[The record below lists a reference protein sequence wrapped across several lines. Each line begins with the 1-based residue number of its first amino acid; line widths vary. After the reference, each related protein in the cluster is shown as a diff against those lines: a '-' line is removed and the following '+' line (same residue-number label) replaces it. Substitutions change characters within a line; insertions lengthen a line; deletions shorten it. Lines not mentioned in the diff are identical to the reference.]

1 MAASTLHHF
10 QKTPIEI
17 PVRRLTL
24 PSNEKNRVTFSLE
37 AFRQHIKQE
46 FIEGSA
52 IAPSLYSE
60 AIHIVSDTEMTA
72 GGEARYPIDEAFN
85 WQPTRFGQQARAIQ
99 YAALL
104 TNEDGSV
111 WQGKLSN
118 PRIDKDKTKKNFKQ
132 ALQLHSIP
140 DFEFWK
146 LVKTHPEWVVHQ
158 KYETPVGKSVPQVN
172 ISKTQKQMKAIL
184 QLEAIAERD
193 LPQLV
198 KQHPEL
204 LIYDQAVTQRSTIY
218 LPAVP
223 LTIRRKIA
231 RCYGILDPAFA
242 PNRSARKQGIQ
253 MAPFWEWIA
262 AHPEIPIVWTE
273 GGKKALCLLSQG
285 EVAIALYGV
294 NGGYLAKDALGNPVM
309 PYLAPDVVRFVS
321 PGRVNILAFDQDTSE
336 ATRRKVN
343 IATQR
348 FSQLLQVASQQ
359 PTLITFWE
367 SHQGKGVD
375 DLIVNQGVAAW
386 EQSRA
391 AALPLDHWLIWQHLA
406 NRLTYPADL
415 RVTTHD
421 LSTLNLQDLPDNV
434 ILAIASGKGTGK
446 TKFIA
451 QAIASTEN
459 VLSAGHRV
467 ALMRN
472 LCERLHLDYRGDLDK
487 TNGRFING
495 AGYALRI
502 GFCVDSLLA
511 IDPEQFR
518 GCDLVVDEVVQ
529 VLRHLLI
536 SSTCAKDGK
545 RPALLAR
552 FQNLVRSARRVIV
565 ADADLDNA
573 SLRYLQDLRGDRGSG
588 VKAPVFLIQNDY
600 QVTGYPVEFIEC
612 PTRSVIVAK
621 LLLAMGKLLSG
632 KVALVVTDTK
642 KASKLIAA
650 QIQKQYPHLRIL
662 VINSETSSCE
672 AEREFITTPDA
683 VLARR
688 EYDVIIASPSMA
700 TGVSIE
706 VQGVISEVY
715 GVFNGCSA
723 TDADMAQALD
733 RVREPVPRVVWCAE
747 FGSNYS
753 AVSRATNSIQMKQ
766 DLLEQTIATAQ
777 IIRSSLRADTLGAI
791 ANYDWRSDPNINL
804 WAAMSAAQNQSM
816 SRLRTALLVRLRYE
830 GKRVTIWS
838 APSDQAI
845 LATLKQV
852 RQEINHRDAALLVAA
867 PILTAVQF
875 LELEQKEAHSPAE
888 AKAIARFYLCQF
900 YCIPSESLTIEQV
913 LEDRDG
919 RQRGEILNL
928 EAQLFSTVA
937 VDRSVKALE
946 RQMAWNQGLCPWDIS
961 GIALRRELRHKL
973 GLNQYF
979 DVEREWDAADLE
991 AIAHTAREN
1000 ARHIKKILNFTI
1012 PQGYQTNGKPV
1023 MSDVQIVHQLLSQMG
1038 IKITFRWSGSGK
1050 DKHRVYHL
1058 NTERWKMLSAVIE
1071 RRQAERE
1078 SLVQNEVIEGQGS
1091 PVPLIQDLEQ
1101 AGDPFNNDREIEQWL
1116 TPETLADVRLM
1127 WNAAAGDDGQR
1138 EVLRGFIPRMV
1149 LERAC
1154 SLRSPQGVA

>member
-1 MAASTLHHF
+1 MISTIF
-10 QKTPIEI
+10 PTPQTGSDHLG
-17 PVRRLTL
+17 RD
-24 PSNEKNRVTFSLE
+24 NCDSLE
-37 AFRQHIKQE
+37 VFRQRTEQE
-46 FIEGSA
+46 FIIGSA
-52 IAPSLYSE
+52 IAPTLFAQ

-85 WQPTRFGQQARAIQ
+85 WQPIRFGQQARAAQ

-104 TNEDGSV
+104 THENGLV
-111 WQGKLSN
+111 WQGKLSQ
-118 PRIDKDKTKKNFKQ
+118 PRIDKDKTKKSFKQ
-132 ALQLHSIP
+132 ALNRSAIAP
-140 DFEFWK
+140 VEFWS
-146 LVKTHPEWVVHQ
+146 LVKAHPELVVYQ
-158 KYETPVGKSVPQVN
+158 KYETPIGKVLS
-172 ISKTQKQMKAIL
+172 SS
-184 QLEAIAERD
+184 D
-193 LPQLV
+193 S
-198 KQHPEL
+198 
-204 LIYDQAVTQRSTIY
+204 QRSAIY

-223 LTIRRKIA
+223 IALRRRIA
-231 RCYGILDPAFA
+231 RRYGITDPTFISTRA
-242 PNRSARKQGIQ
+242 SRKRRIK
-253 MAPFWEWIA
+253 MAPFWQWIA
-262 AHPEIPIVWTE
+262 NHPEIPIIWTE

-294 NGGYLAKDALGNPVM
+294 NGGYLAKDALGNPVT
-309 PYLAPDVVRFVS
+309 PYLAPDVARFAT
-321 PGRVNILAFDQDTSE
+321 PGRVNILAFDQDATE
-336 ATRRKVN
+336 TTRRRVN

-348 FSQLLQVASQQ
+348 FSRLLQAATQQ

-367 SHQGKGVD
+367 GQQGKGVD
-375 DLIVNQGVAAW
+375 DLIVNQGAIAW
-386 EQSRA
+386 QQARS
-391 AALPLDHWLIWQHLA
+391 AALPLEHWVIWQNLA
-406 NRLTYPADL
+406 NRLTYPVDL

-421 LSTLNLQDLPDNV
+421 LSMLNLQNLPEDV
-434 ILAIASGKGTGK
+434 ILVIASGKGTGK

-472 LCERLHLDYRGDLDK
+472 LCDRLRLDYRGDLDK
-487 TNGRFING
+487 TNGRFITG
-495 AGYALRI
+495 AGYTLRI

-518 GCDLVVDEVVQ
+518 GCDLVVDELVQ
-529 VLRHLLI
+529 VLRHLLT

-552 FQNLVRSARRVIV
+552 FQDLVRSARRVIV

-573 SLRYLQDLRGDRGSG
+573 SLRYLQDLRGERESSA
-588 VKAPVFLIQNDY
+588 KAPVFLIQNDY
-600 QVTGYPVEFIEC
+600 QVAGYPVEFIEC
-612 PTRSVIVAK
+612 PTRSVIVGK
-621 LLLAMGKLLSG
+621 LLLAVGKLSLG
-632 KVALVVTDTK
+632 KVAFVVTDTK

-650 QIQKQYPHLRIL
+650 QIQKQYSHLRVL

-683 VLARR
+683 VLARG
-688 EYDVIIASPSMA
+688 EYDVVIASPSMA

-706 VQGVISEVY
+706 AQGVISEVY

-753 AVSRATNSIQMKQ
+753 PVSRATNSIQMKQ

-777 IIRSSLRADTLGAI
+777 LIRSSLRADTWGAI
-791 ANYDWRSDPNINL
+791 ANYDWRCDPNVNL
-804 WAAMSAAQNQSM
+804 WATMSAAQNQSM

-830 GKRVTIWS
+830 GKRVTVWS

-900 YCIPSESLTIEQV
+900 YCIPPESLTIEQV
-913 LEDRDG
+913 LEDREG

-961 GIALRRELRHKL
+961 GMALRRELRHRL
-973 GLNQYF
+973 ALDQYF
-979 DVEREWDAADLE
+979 DGEREWVAADLE
-991 AIAHTAREN
+991 AIAFIAREN
-1000 ARHIKKILNFTI
+1000 AVYIKKILNFTI
-1012 PQGYQTNGKPV
+1012 PKGCQENGKPM

-1038 IKITFRWSGSGK
+1038 VKIAFRWSGSGK
-1050 DKHRVYHL
+1050 EKHRVYRLHE
-1058 NTERWKMLSAVIE
+1058 ERWRMLSAIME

-1078 SLVQNEVIEGQGS
+1078 SLVQNEVIVGQGS
-1091 PVPLIQDLEQ
+1091 PMSLIQDLEEV
-1101 AGDPFNNDREIEQWL
+1101 GDPVNRAREIERWL

-1127 WNAAAGDDGQR
+1127 WNAAAGDDSQR
-1138 EVLRGFIPRMV
+1138 EALRGFIPKIV
-1149 LERAC
+1149 LKRAI
-1154 SLRSPQGVA
+1154 S